1 MTSFVP
7 ACAAAAH
14 VASVSDAAHDDGTI
28 RAVGFGWTG
37 VWRALDAVVASTFVL
52 LPIGTRATRAALAC
66 VLLVG
71 IAGGLLYWIGRR
83 LLAACA
89 SGPRLGPILAALASM
104 TATISATWQLEAA
117 SPGGSV
123 LGALLVLAPP
133 AVLLADGGLRASR
146 LPLVAALVGAALTYE
161 PLVGACA
168 IASSGALAIASWRST
183 RETARRLTRKT
194 KLVSLAAFAVG
205 VLPFALGLLRSRAS
219 RALALGVAPLASWA
233 GERGASWPITPLG
246 FVESEIGWPIVALAV
261 GGACLAFAVPRAR
274 PATFALVTLAI
285 VGLAST
291 RFGTP
296 GGPTRFG
303 APVLVAVGALLLL
316 SAVAMQA
323 IVRFVANARIPFAK
337 ASAAMIVLIEL
348 TFPVHFADDALA
360 RCVERARGQAAIWDD
375 VAWGALPAGSVL
387 MVNDARVMR
396 RILASRATGA
406 LRGDLAIIPTYD
418 LDGSVARRELAHEP
432 KLAPFWRDMAITTLP
447 EEFSLSSLAASRP
460 LSLVFDA
467 RWEHSLARHLVPIG
481 LVARFETEPRGAS
494 DRRRALDGF
503 TPKRDRL
510 ARATINER
518 DLELIQLTAILLRA
532 RAIALAATG
541 DKDLVARGID
551 DLHAFAPDDPVGAVI
566 AARAALKKGAVD
578 VKGLVP

>member
-1 MTSFVP
+1 MTSVVP

-14 VASVSDAAHDDGTI
+14 VASVADAAHDDGTI

-37 VWRALDAVVASTFVL
+37 AWRALDAVFASVFVM

-66 VLLVG
+66 ALLVG
-71 IAGGLLYWIGRR
+71 VAGGLLYWLGRK

-89 SGPRLGPILAALASM
+89 YGPRIGPILAALASM
-104 TATISATWQLEAA
+104 TATIGATWQLEAA

-123 LGALLVLAPP
+123 LGALLVLALP
-133 AVLLADGGLRASR
+133 AVLLADGALRASR
-146 LPLVAALVGAALTYE
+146 LPLLAALLGAAVTYE
-161 PLVGACA
+161 PLVGMCA
-168 IASSGALAIASWRST
+168 LVSSTVLAITTWRST
-183 RETARRLTRKT
+183 RETFRAMTLRT
-194 KLVSLAAFAVG
+194 KLASLAAFVLG
-205 VLPFALGLLRSRAS
+205 VLPFALGLFRAQAS
-219 RALALGVAPLASWA
+219 RALALGVSPLASWA
-233 GERGASWPITPLG
+233 GERGASWPTTPLG
-246 FVESEIGWPIVALAV
+246 FVDAEIGSPLVALAS
-261 GGACLAFAVPRAR
+261 GGAVLAFVAPRAR
-274 PATFALVTLAI
+274 PPAIALVTLAI
-285 VGLAST
+285 LGLVSI
-291 RFGTP
+291 RFGAP

-303 APVLVAVGALLLL
+303 APTLVAVGAILLL

-323 IVRFVANARIPFAK
+323 VVRFVARARIPFAK
-337 ASAAMIVLIEL
+337 ASAAMIVVIEL
-348 TFPVHFADDALA
+348 TFPVHFADDAFA
-360 RCVERARGQAAIWDD
+360 RCFERARGQASVWDD
-375 VAWGALPAGSVL
+375 VAWGTLPAGSVL
-387 MVNDARVMR
+387 MVSDARVMR
-396 RILASRATGA
+396 RILASRAAGI
-406 LRGDLAIIPTYD
+406 LRGDLAVIPTYD
-418 LDGSVARRELAHEP
+418 LDGPVARREIAHEP

-447 EEFSLSSLAASRP
+447 EEFSLSSLAAARP
-460 LSLVFDA
+460 LSLVYDA
-467 RWEHSLARHLVPIG
+467 RWEHSLARHLVPVG

-503 TPKRDRL
+503 TSNRDRL

-518 DLELIQLTAILLRA
+518 DLELIQLTAVLLRA